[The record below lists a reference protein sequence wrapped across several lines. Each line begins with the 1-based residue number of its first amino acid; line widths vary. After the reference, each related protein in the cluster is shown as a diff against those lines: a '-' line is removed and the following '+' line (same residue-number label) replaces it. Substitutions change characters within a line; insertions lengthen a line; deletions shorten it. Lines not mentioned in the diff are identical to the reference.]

1 MKKIEAVAF
10 DFDGTLYSFE
20 SIRRPFLM
28 RYWYRA
34 KSIRAFLRAR
44 QVMREERFSGP
55 EEMLSFQ
62 DRWVAERLNIS
73 PKKAR
78 ARFEK
83 LMIKGLAS
91 CLKPSRQ
98 RVGLEDFLNVC
109 IEKEIKIIL
118 ISDLP
123 VDDKLKAI
131 GLAHFPWAAKVA
143 ADDIGVLKPRPE
155 IFQTAFE
162 QAKCDPANSIY
173 IGDREDTD
181 GEGAFGLDM
190 TFIQMAT
197 TSRKK
202 MDQFIKSDWPVFQN
216 FEQVSSYLF

>member
-20 SIRRPFLM
+20 AIRRPYML
-28 RYWYRA
+28 RYWYRI
-34 KSIRAFLRAR
+34 KSIRTFVHAR
-44 QVMREERFSGP
+44 QAMRLEQFKSS

-62 DRWVAERLNIS
+62 DKWVSERLNIT
-73 PKKAR
+73 PHKAR
-78 ARFEK
+78 ERFEK
-83 LMIKGLAS
+83 LMIHGLAS
-91 CLKPSRQ
+91 SLKPSRQ
-98 RVGLEDFLNVC
+98 RLGLEPFLTECVD
-109 IEKEIKIIL
+109 KGIKIIL

-123 VDDKLKAI
+123 LEEKLKAI
-131 GLAHFPWAAKVA
+131 GLAHLPWAAKVA

-155 IFQTAFE
+155 IFKAAFE
-162 QAKCDPANSIY
+162 KANCDPAQSIY

-181 GEGAFGLDM
+181 GQGARGLDM

-202 MDQFIKSDWPVFQN
+202 MDQFVKSHWPVFQN
-216 FEQVSSYLF
+216 FEQVRSYLF